1 MRRYRS
7 ILRTIITSVLT
18 FVVLGFLFVV
28 YIGTRVQNPAL
39 PKGESTQ
46 PAKQKVPAP
55 QQIAAQLTG
64 PISAPI
70 ADVAT
75 RSIQPVVG
83 IAVLKPDGDSLFK
96 TASKEEWGLG
106 SGIIV
111 DPNGYILTNN
121 HVAGV
126 KSKRIIVSLAGGENV
141 DGRTLWSDPIMDLA
155 VVKIDVTGLPTAKLG
170 DSNALRVG
178 EPAIAIGN
186 PLGLEFQRT
195 VTAGIISALNRTI
208 EIDTEQGTNFMED
221 LIQTD
226 ASINPGNSGG
236 PLMNSK
242 GEVIGLNTV
251 KVTSAEGIGF
261 AIPINVVKPIIN
273 SFINKGTFNDPYL
286 GVFAYDR
293 QVMPFVDPSI
303 DVDGGVYVAKID
315 RSGPAAKSGIKIG
328 DVIRKVDQ
336 TVVQTMAGLRTE
348 INTRNPGDVVKLT
361 VVSNGSE
368 KVVSV
373 TLGRKTKDGLVTR

>member
-1 MRRYRS
+1 
-7 ILRTIITSVLT
+7 
-18 FVVLGFLFVV
+18 
-28 YIGTRVQNPAL
+28 
-39 PKGESTQ
+39 
-46 PAKQKVPAP
+46 VPAP

-83 IAVLKPDGDSLFK
+83 IAVLKPDGNTLFK
-96 TASKEEWGLG
+96 TTSKEEWGLG

-121 HVAGV
+121 HVAGG

-141 DGRTLWSDPIMDLA
+141 DGRTLWADSVMDLA

-186 PLGLEFQRT
+186 PLGMEFQRT
-195 VTAGIISALNRTI
+195 VTSGIVSALNRTI
-208 EIDTEQGTNFMED
+208 EIDTDKGTNFMED

-261 AIPINVVKPIIN
+261 AIPINMAKPIIN
-273 SFINKGTFNDPYL
+273 SFISKGIFNEPYL

-293 QVMPFVDPSI
+293 QIIPYVDPTI

-315 RSGPAAKSGIKIG
+315 STGPAARSGIKIG

-336 TVVQTMAGLRTE
+336 TVVHTMAGLRNE
-348 INTRNPGDVVKLT
+348 INSRNPGDIVKLT
-361 VVSNGSE
+361 VVSKGTE
-368 KVVSV
+368 KLVNV

>member
-1 MRRYRS
+1 MRRDRS
-7 ILRTIITSVLT
+7 ILRTIITSALT
-18 FVVLGFLFVV
+18 FFVLGFLFIG
-28 YIGTRVQNPAL
+28 YIGTRIQNPAA
-39 PKGESTQ
+39 PRGEST
-46 PAKQKVPAP
+46 PPVKQQTPAP
-55 QQIAAQLTG
+55 QQISTQQTG

-70 ADVAT
+70 ADVAN

-83 IAVLKPDGDSLFK
+83 IAVLKPDGNTLFK
-96 TASKEEWGLG
+96 TTSQEQWGLG

-121 HVAGV
+121 HVAGG

-141 DGRTLWSDPIMDLA
+141 DGRTLWADPVMDLA
-155 VVKIDVTGLPTAKLG
+155 IVKINVTGLPSAKLG
-170 DSNALRVG
+170 DSNILRVG

-195 VTAGIISALNRTI
+195 VTSGIVSALNRTI
-208 EIDTEQGTNFMED
+208 EISTDKGTNFMED

-242 GEVIGLNTV
+242 GEVIGINTV
-251 KVTSAEGIGF
+251 KVTTAEGIGF
-261 AIPINVVKPIIN
+261 AIPINVAKPIIN
-273 SFINKGTFNDPYL
+273 SFITKGKYSEPYL

-315 RSGPAAKSGIKIG
+315 SAGPAARSGIKVR

-336 TVVQTMAGLRTE
+336 VTVQTMAGLRTE
-348 INTRNPGDVVKLT
+348 INSRNPGELVKLT
-361 VVSNGSE
+361 VVSDGTERIVN
-368 KVVSV
+368 V
-373 TLGRKTKDGLVTR
+373 TLGKKTRDGLVTR